1 MASSFQLSIVV
12 AARNDNYG
20 GDFNQ
25 RLSRSILWNASLL
38 EEWQITTEYVV
49 VNWNPDK
56 NKPTLQS
63 VISWPLNRKYVQFR
77 IIEVSEA
84 LHKKQVERNSLK
96 PANVLEF
103 IAKNVGIRRARGH
116 AILCTNADVQLS
128 VDVIRYI
135 AEKPL
140 QDQVLYRAIRLDIDQ
155 NSKREP
161 KRCIT
166 RWFLQGS
173 TIRTP
178 RYWPYVVQHVYAHQ
192 LAALKRFYYKNA
204 PDWYYVPSISR
215 AEKVLFDYPFNA
227 SGDFA
232 LMTKSSWAKMGGY
245 REACIISTHV
255 DSLHLVDCLRRDIRI
270 ELLTGTYVYHQEHT
284 RRYSFDSPSNEML
297 FMYNL
302 LCNTITSYIMGEA
315 RDKILEDQDEWGMS
329 DEQLESVYV

>member
-1 MASSFQLSIVV
+1 MAPYFQLSIVV

-38 EEWQITTEYVV
+38 EEWQIATEYVI
-49 VNWNPDK
+49 VNWNPDTK
-56 NKPTLQS
+56 KPMLQS
-63 VISWPLNRKYVQFR
+63 AISWPVNLKYVQFR
-77 IIEVSEA
+77 IIEVSEI
-84 LHKKQVERNSLK
+84 LHKNQVKRHSLK

-116 AILCTNADVQLS
+116 AILCTNADVRLS
-128 VDVIRYI
+128 VDVIRNI
-135 AEKPL
+135 AQKPIE
-140 QDQVLYRAIRLDIDQ
+140 DQVLYRAIRLDIDQ
-155 NSKREP
+155 KSERAP

-178 RYWPYVVQHVYAHQ
+178 KYWPYAIQYVYAH
-192 LAALKRFYYKNA
+192 LFSALKRLYYKNA
-204 PDWYYVPSISR
+204 PNWYYVPSISR

-232 LMTKSSWAKMGGY
+232 LMTKSSWFKLGGY
-245 REACIISTHV
+245 RESCIISTHV
-255 DSLHLVDCLRRDIRI
+255 DSMHLVDCLRSDMRV
-270 ELLTGTYVYHQEHT
+270 ELFAGAYVYHQEHA
-284 RRYSFDSPSNEML
+284 RRYSFDSPSKEMH

-302 LCNTITSYIMGEA
+302 LCKTITSYIMGEA
-315 RDKILEDQDEWGMS
+315 KDKISADQDEWGMS